1 VSDTTPPA
9 PTPDAAARQR
19 HRRTFP
25 TMGTVASVFVVGA
38 GAGAGAGAD
47 AGTDEGAAHVDAA
60 TGRLRAIFDRWED
73 EFSRYRA
80 SSPATAISEG
90 RLRLQDSSE
99 LHRETYA
106 RAIQWRNRTG
116 GAFDPH
122 RADGSID
129 LAGIVK
135 AAAMEE
141 AGQELLRLGHA
152 DWCLNVGGD
161 VLTAGSIDDR
171 AWSVGIVHPDDRS
184 RLWRTMT
191 LDEGRRAV
199 ATSGTAER
207 GEHIRRLASA
217 KPVGRRVGQRI
228 SQRISQCSVA
238 AADIVTADV
247 LATAIMAGGRRMAEA
262 AAAEWNVRVL
272 AAFEDGSALSL

>member
-1 VSDTTPPA
+1 MEGA
-9 PTPDAAARQR
+9 RGFDAA
-19 HRRTFP
+19 
-25 TMGTVASVFVVGA
+25 V
-38 GAGAGAGAD
+38 
-47 AGTDEGAAHVDAA
+47 E
-60 TGRLRAIFDRWED
+60 RLRDVFERWEE

-80 SSPATAISEG
+80 SSPAMAIAEG
-90 RLRLQDSSE
+90 RLRLQDSNE

-106 RAIQWRNRTG
+106 RAIEWRNRTG

-122 RADGSID
+122 RPDGSID

-135 AAAMEE
+135 ATAIEDS
-141 AGQELLRLGHA
+141 GRELRRSGFA

-161 VLTAGSIDDR
+161 VLTAGTIDGR

-191 LDEGRRAV
+191 LDDGRCAV
-199 ATSGTAER
+199 ATSGTSER
-207 GEHIRRLASA
+207 GEHIWRLGSASDA
-217 KPVGRRVGQRI
+217 GSRI
-228 SQRISQCSVA
+228 GPRISQCSVV

-247 LATAIMAGGRRMAEA
+247 LATAIVADGRRMAEA

-272 AAFEDGSALSL
+272 AAFEDGSVLSL